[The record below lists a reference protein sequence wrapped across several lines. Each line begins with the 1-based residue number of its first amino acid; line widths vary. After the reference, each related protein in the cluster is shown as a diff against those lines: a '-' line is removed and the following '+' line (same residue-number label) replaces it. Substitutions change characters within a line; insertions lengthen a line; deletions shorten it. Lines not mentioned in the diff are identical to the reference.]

1 MRRHEKKTRP
11 AAKQGARN
19 VLRRENTESVTP
31 WTGGAQI
38 ALSMPLVAGMLCILA
53 SEAFGI

>member
-1 MRRHEKKTRP
+1 MLEKKTRP

-19 VLRRENTESVTP
+19 VLRPENTESVTP

-38 ALSMPLVAGMLCILA
+38 ALTLPFLLGMAAALIWR
-53 SEAFGI
+53 